1 MSAVRI
7 FAPEP
12 QIMAFAWI
20 SSNCASGPSG
30 MTVTPEG
37 GVARAGRTI
46 ETATTSATAIADIA
60 LINRMFIF
68 FILFAF

>member
-1 MSAVRI
+1 
-7 FAPEP
+7 
-12 QIMAFAWI
+12 
-20 SSNCASGPSG
+20 
-30 MTVTPEG
+30 
-37 GVARAGRTI
+37 VARAGRTI